1 MLFLKISSIVVWK
14 LELSFYNSVSWIF
27 SFWIISRFSQAL
39 VSSQVCWPV
48 NSSGFLY
55 SIVALPARPR
65 ILASRFCSLLSV
77 NIISV
82 FIFNFEGW
90 MFWQTV
96 LLGVYF
102 RGKSLFTRIIVTT
115 IIFIIRMIA
124 TTFSFKLFI
133 IVANFFFAAFKI
145 ILFYFC

>member
-1 MLFLKISSIVVWK
+1 MLFLKISSVVVWK
-14 LELSFYNSVSWIF
+14 LELSFYSSVSWIF

-48 NSSGFLY
+48 NSSGFLH
-55 SIVALPARPR
+55 SIVALRARPR
-65 ILASRFCSLLSV
+65 ILASHFCSLLSV

-90 MFWQTV
+90 IFWQTV

-102 RGKSLFTRIIVTT
+102 RGKSLFTSIIVTT